1 MRFTDFLDQI
11 FGQKSKIKILRF
23 LYLYKKESTIRE
35 VSKGTGVTPPN
46 ASRILKELEVEGV
59 VIAKKAGRSILH
71 SLNSKHYLIRNII
84 LPVFEKEQK
93 VKVNLAKLF
102 KLKLNFPVKSII
114 LFGSIARKNEK
125 PNSDID
131 LLFVIPNR
139 GDPEKLR
146 EKISALNPLFISY
159 FGNSIAPLIMKQSK
173 FLSELKKGNKL
184 LKSILKDG
192 EVLVGQLISELLCQ
206 K

>member
-35 VSKGTGVTPPN
+35 VSKETGVTPPN

-71 SLNSKHYLIRNII
+71 LIRNII